1 MVKGQAPFLE
11 MHPSGFPGAE
21 VVGESIFLKFFI
33 PALTDPKVKIQN
45 EVMAKERPQAR
56 VVVPKGGGRP
66 FPQFYT
72 PPKTQAW
79 EAHVGEQ
86 ALLQLRSVDADFT
99 LPIHDKRILASVR
112 FNLTRP
118 VSYPKTVIHAVKK
131 PDIDNL
137 VKAILDGIVAARIIE
152 DDNLITDLVTIK
164 RYADGAHP
172 SGVEVE
178 LTCLAL

>member
-1 MVKGQAPFLE
+1 MYPD
-11 MHPSGFPGAE
+11 GFPGAV
-21 VVGESIFLKFFI
+21 VVGEAIFLRFFI
-33 PALTDPKVKIQN
+33 PALTDLKLRVQN
-45 EVMAKERPQAR
+45 EVIAKERPQAR

-79 EAHVGEQ
+79 EAHVAEQ
-86 ALLQLRSVDADFT
+86 ALLQLRNVEIDGEGFT
-99 LPIHDKRILASVR
+99 LPIGGKRILASVR

-118 VSYPKTVIHAVKK
+118 KSLAKGVVHAVKK

-137 VKAILDGIVAARIIE
+137 VKGVLDGIVSARIIE
-152 DDNLITDLVTIK
+152 DDNLITDLITIK
-164 RYADGAHP
+164 RYSDGVHP

-178 LTCLAL
+178 LTCLSL